1 MDDLISHLILITP
14 MANNNSND
22 ADVRTIIDGLAR
34 LKPPT
39 LSQSVHREECT
50 QCFDTQVRS
59 ISTATTSCVRLHPHP
74 HSP

>member
-1 MDDLISHLILITP
+1 
-14 MANNNSND
+14 MANNDSND
-22 ADVRTIIDGLAR
+22 ADIRVIVDGLAR

-59 ISTATTSCVRLHPHP
+59 CVCLPLTHTHSTLYRIKPY
-74 HSP
+74 

>member
-1 MDDLISHLILITP
+1 
-14 MANNNSND
+14 MANANNDSKD
-22 ADVRTIIDGLAR
+22 TDIRIIIDGLAR

-59 ISTATTSCVRLHPHP
+59 IQSHIVSPSFTSIACRRTTLWASTFV
-74 HSP
+74 

>member
-1 MDDLISHLILITP
+1 
-14 MANNNSND
+14 MANNLND
-22 ADVRTIIDGLAR
+22 ADIRIIIDGLAH

-59 ISTATTSCVRLHPHP
+59 T
-74 HSP
+74 